1 MSEQMQP
8 EQEKSNLERAL
19 AGEYKFNFKALFNRS
34 QSLYKAN
41 LMTFLK
47 STGLLMLIG
56 VGSTLVLMSVLK
68 VDPSSVESM
77 QSSPAGMLDIIM
89 LIIMSPLLAGF
100 RMLGV
105 KLTADKPADAAE
117 LGKYFSLTLA
127 LVTLNLLTSLLIQ
140 LGFMLLILPG
150 VYVYLVTQFAVVLLA
165 ERRAGVIQSII
176 LSAKVVNQYLMP
188 FLLLLVL
195 FVLLFTLVF
204 LTMGLAILW
213 VGPLYT
219 LVLGQLY
226 NDLFAVQS
234 EEAPATSP
242 SQDSVLDA

>member
-1 MSEQMQP
+1 
-8 EQEKSNLERAL
+8 
-19 AGEYKFNFKALFNRS
+19 
-34 QSLYKAN
+34 
-41 LMTFLK
+41 
-47 STGLLMLIG
+47 
-56 VGSTLVLMSVLK
+56 
-68 VDPSSVESM
+68 
-77 QSSPAGMLDIIM
+77 
-89 LIIMSPLLAGF
+89 
-100 RMLGV
+100 MLGV

-188 FLLLLVL
+188 FLLLLLL

-226 NDLFAVQS
+226 NDLFTVQS

-242 SQDSVLDA
+242 TQDSVLDA

>member
-1 MSEQMQP
+1 
-8 EQEKSNLERAL
+8 
-19 AGEYKFNFKALFNRS
+19 
-34 QSLYKAN
+34 
-41 LMTFLK
+41 
-47 STGLLMLIG
+47 
-56 VGSTLVLMSVLK
+56 
-68 VDPSSVESM
+68 
-77 QSSPAGMLDIIM
+77 
-89 LIIMSPLLAGF
+89 
-100 RMLGV
+100 
-105 KLTADKPADAAE
+105 
-117 LGKYFSLTLA
+117 
-127 LVTLNLLTSLLIQ
+127 
-140 LGFMLLILPG
+140 MLLILPG

>member
-1 MSEQMQP
+1 MQP
-8 EQEKSNLERAL
+8 EQGKSNLERAL
-19 AGEYKFNFKALFNRS
+19 NGEYRFDFKTLFNRS

-41 LMTFLK
+41 LLTFLK

-56 VGSTLVLMSVLK
+56 VGSTLILMSVLN
-68 VDPSSVESM
+68 VDPGSVESM

-89 LIIMSPLLAGF
+89 LVIMSPLLAGF

-105 KLTADKPADAAE
+105 KLSANKQADTSE
-117 LGKYFSLTLA
+117 LGHYFSLTLA

-140 LGFMLLILPG
+140 LGLMLMILPG
-150 VYVYLVTQFAVVLLA
+150 VYVYLVTQFSVVLLA
-165 ERRAGVIQSII
+165 NRRAGVIQSII
-176 LSAKVVNQYLMP
+176 LSAKVVNRYLLP
-188 FLLLLVL
+188 FFLLLII

-213 VGPLYT
+213 VGPVYS

-226 NDLFAVQS
+226 NDLFGEQS
-234 EEAPATSP
+234 KVETETP